1 MTDHVTQGRY
11 PGYDVLAKRNTP
23 SWNERTREVVDAR
36 VAIEPKP
43 RFFQP
48 EEWRTLEAMCDR
60 VMPQPVGRPRVP
72 IAALVD
78 RQMLKG
84 KTKGYR
90 LADMPQPGEAWRQA
104 LAALEEAATRDHG
117 RSFAI
122 LTASNQDAMLRQMQ
136 DGELQAE
143 ALRGMPAKTFWTAH
157 VNHDL
162 ISSYYS
168 HPEAW
173 SEMGWGGPASP
184 RGYVRLDL
192 DTRDLWEPAEAKP
205 GHEAKA
211 ERENKRVV

>member
-1 MTDHVTQGRY
+1 MTDDVTRGRY

-23 SWNERTREVVDAR
+23 SWNEKTRAVVDAR
-36 VAIEPKP
+36 VAVEPEP

-48 EEWRTLEAMCDR
+48 EEWRTLEAVCDR
-60 VMPQPVGRPRVP
+60 VMPQPDGRPPVP

-90 LADMPQPGEAWRQA
+90 LADMPQPAEAWKRA
-104 LAALEEAATRDHG
+104 LAAIEEVAIRDHG
-117 RSFAI
+117 RSYAM
-122 LTASNQDAMLRQMQ
+122 LTASDQDSILQQMQ
-136 DGELQAE
+136 DGKLQAQ

-162 ISSYYS
+162 IGSYYA
-168 HPEAW
+168 HPQAW

-192 DTRDLWEPAEAKP
+192 NRRDPWEPEEAEPDQDAKV
-205 GHEAKA
+205 
-211 ERENKRVV
+211 ERENKRVI